1 MDFLDNLVLSV
12 NDVLY
17 AYVLIILLVGLG
29 IWFTFRTGFVQLRC
43 IKEMVRLLC
52 TNVGASTEKNHISP
66 FQAFCISTA
75 SRVGVGNIAG
85 IAIAIIVGGPGAIF
99 WMWVMAL
106 IGSATGFVEST
117 LAQIYKV
124 PRAEGGFRG
133 GPAYYIK
140 NALHNNFMAVL
151 FVVLICSTYG
161 LIFNSVQANTI
172 TLSLQGAFGF
182 DRTTVGII
190 VSIMTAM
197 VISAVLTVL
206 PKFPNGWFL

>member
-99 WMWVMAL
+99 WMWVMAHRL
-106 IGSATGFVEST
+106 CYR
-117 LAQIYKV
+117 L
-124 PRAEGGFRG
+124 
-133 GPAYYIK
+133 
-140 NALHNNFMAVL
+140 
-151 FVVLICSTYG
+151 C
-161 LIFNSVQANTI
+161 
-172 TLSLQGAFGF
+172 
-182 DRTTVGII
+182 
-190 VSIMTAM
+190 
-197 VISAVLTVL
+197 
-206 PKFPNGWFL
+206 

>member
-52 TNVGASTEKNHISP
+52 SNVGASTEKNHISP

-106 IGSATGFVEST
+106 IGSATGFVESWRRF
-117 LAQIYKV
+117 IK
-124 PRAEGGFRG
+124 FRVQ
-133 GPAYYIK
+133 K
-140 NALHNNFMAVL
+140 AVSAAARLIILKMHCTIILWL
-151 FVVLICSTYG
+151 FCL
-161 LIFNSVQANTI
+161 
-172 TLSLQGAFGF
+172 
-182 DRTTVGII
+182 
-190 VSIMTAM
+190 
-197 VISAVLTVL
+197 
-206 PKFPNGWFL
+206 

>member
-85 IAIAIIVGGPGAIF
+85 NRHCYYRRRPGCNFLDVGNG
-99 WMWVMAL
+99 
-106 IGSATGFVEST
+106 
-117 LAQIYKV
+117 
-124 PRAEGGFRG
+124 
-133 GPAYYIK
+133 
-140 NALHNNFMAVL
+140 
-151 FVVLICSTYG
+151 TYRFCYR
-161 LIFNSVQANTI
+161 LC
-172 TLSLQGAFGF
+172 
-182 DRTTVGII
+182 
-190 VSIMTAM
+190 
-197 VISAVLTVL
+197 
-206 PKFPNGWFL
+206 